1 MLGDWREMVTD
12 SALADAVGPQVLD
25 RARRYVTRSVLD
37 VRLADDARRLT
48 GLVQGG
54 APAPYR
60 TTVVRTD
67 DGRVGWAAACTC
79 PVGDD
84 CKHAVAVLL
93 SLRELIRSSPG
104 GPARPPARTWEQE
117 LEELVAATA
126 DRARLGTGARGAG
139 GRRR

>member
-1 MLGDWREMVTD
+1 MVTD
-12 SALADAVGPQVLD
+12 AALTDAVGPEVLD
-25 RARRYVTRSVLD
+25 RARRYLGRGVLD

-54 APAPYR
+54 APEPYR

-67 DGRVGWAAACTC
+67 GGRMGWAGACTC

-93 SLRELIRSSPG
+93 SLRPVI
-104 GPARPPARTWEQE
+104 Q
-117 LEELVAATA
+117 
-126 DRARLGTGARGAG
+126 TGATNMDELFGYRS
-139 GRRR
+139 R

>member
-1 MLGDWREMVTD
+1 MVTD
-12 SALADAVGPQVLD
+12 AALADAVGSEVLD
-25 RARRYVTRSVLD
+25 RARPYAVRSVLD

-54 APAPYR
+54 APVPYR

-67 DGRVGWAAACTC
+67 GGRVGWAGACTC

-93 SLRELIRSSPG
+93 SLRPAIMTAPG
-104 GPARPPARTWEQE
+104 APRPGRAPARTWEQE
-117 LEELVAATA
+117 LEELVTAAA
-126 DRARLGTGARGAG
+126 HGAAAAAVPIGLPFELGDP
-139 GRRR
+139 

>member
-1 MLGDWREMVTD
+1 MVTD
-12 SALADAVGPQVLD
+12 AALQDAVGPEVLD
-25 RARRYVTRSVLD
+25 RARAYVARSVLD

-54 APAPYR
+54 APMPYR

-67 DGRVGWAAACTC
+67 GGRVGWAGACTC

-93 SLRELIRSSPG
+93 SLRPVIHASPG
-104 GPARPPARTWEQE
+104 THRPGRAPARTWEQE
-117 LEELVAATA
+117 LEELVAAAADGSPRTA
-126 DRARLGTGARGAG
+126 LPLGLQFEQ
-139 GRRR
+139 